1 MDVVNASFALPF
13 MQRLHHSVDILLFN
27 PPYVPT
33 SDDEAERGQQSQP
46 LTLAPSFSTKGP
58 IAGAWAGGE
67 DGMQVTNIFLDH
79 VEALLSPRG
88 RFYLVAVARN
98 NIPRIREEMQSH
110 YELESKIVLQRRAG
124 REHLSVIRFMRRE
137 VV

>member
-1 MDVVNASFALPF
+1 MS
-13 MQRLHHSVDILLFN
+13 RLHHKVDILLFN

-33 SDDEAERGQQSQP
+33 SEDEADHGQLSQQP
-46 LTLAPSFSTKGP
+46 TYISSPSTKGP
-58 IAGAWAGGE
+58 IASAWAGGE

-79 VEALLSPRG
+79 VENLLSPRG

-98 NIPRIREEMQSH
+98 NIPKIREEMRLH
-110 YELESKIVLQRRAG
+110 YGLESDVVVQRRAG
-124 REHLSVIRFMRRE
+124 REHLSVIRFMRPE